1 LGEFD
6 ASQKRYHEML
16 DTCRVP
22 QNVQAMIFSGTMWHI
37 LQEQQ
42 KAMDADKA
50 N

>member
-1 LGEFD
+1 
-6 ASQKRYHEML
+6 ML
-16 DTCRVP
+16 DTCHVP
-22 QNVQAMIFSGTMWHI
+22 QNVQDMIFSGTMWRI

>member
-1 LGEFD
+1 
-6 ASQKRYHEML
+6 
-16 DTCRVP
+16 
-22 QNVQAMIFSGTMWHI
+22 MIFSGTMWHI